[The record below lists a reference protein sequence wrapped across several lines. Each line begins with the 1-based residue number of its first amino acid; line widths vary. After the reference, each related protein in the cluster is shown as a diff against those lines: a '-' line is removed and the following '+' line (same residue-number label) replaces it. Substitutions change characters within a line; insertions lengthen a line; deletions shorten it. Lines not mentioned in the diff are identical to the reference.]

1 MKTVCMHETE
11 IRLDQSFKTWK
22 HSKDEFI
29 FWVLHDA
36 FISKI
41 STPVES
47 FKAKQVYFFQ
57 HFSFYEQSKF
67 YTQLS

>member
-47 FKAKQVYFFQ
+47 FKAKQV
-57 HFSFYEQSKF
+57 
-67 YTQLS
+67 